1 MKIIPRKTKVRTE
14 FVRGIT
20 LMDIIVGVIG
30 IVVAL
35 ALFFSN
41 FAGNLGLW
49 FGIAWIT
56 VIVAMYFKVA
66 DDMLKQGIVGIVDLI
81 ATPSH
86 INLDFADVNTVMR
99 NQGLAHMGIGR
110 AKGENRVI
118 EAVRQAVSS
127 PLLETTIEGAKSII
141 LNVTGGRDLMLTE
154 VNEAATL
161 VQGIIDPS
169 ANIILGQTID
179 ENMSEEVKITVIAT
193 GFTPINE
200 EVKVDV
206 KPSFQFVEE
215 NSTPPL
221 LREIENATEKEEM
234 IKEVETQEVV
244 SEQPVQQEQPVPE
257 KKTREL
263 PAFMRKLFRK

>member
-1 MKIIPRKTKVRTE
+1 
-14 FVRGIT
+14 
-20 LMDIIVGVIG
+20 
-30 IVVAL
+30 
-35 ALFFSN
+35 
-41 FAGNLGLW
+41 
-49 FGIAWIT
+49 
-56 VIVAMYFKVA
+56 
-66 DDMLKQGIVGIVDLI
+66 
-81 ATPSH
+81 
-86 INLDFADVNTVMR
+86 
-99 NQGLAHMGIGR
+99 
-110 AKGENRVI
+110 
-118 EAVRQAVSS
+118 
-127 PLLETTIEGAKSII
+127 
-141 LNVTGGRDLMLTE
+141 MLTE